1 MTTQRFYYKQNRL
14 KQLRAFCHAVQARSI
29 SKAADR
35 MHLSQP
41 SVSLQ
46 IKALEQQL
54 VSVLFERRGP
64 RIELTPE
71 GRVLYDLASPLV
83 EGIDNLPDA
92 FAERCGK
99 LDTGEIHIAAGE
111 STILYLLPAFVERFV
126 AAYPGVDIRLHN
138 VTGREGLERLRGNS
152 VDFAVGAMFDAPS
165 DIIYRPIFTY
175 PTVLITPRDHPLT
188 TLEKV
193 SLEDI
198 GPYGLILPPRH
209 LSTWRIVDIVFQE
222 HRVDYKVNIE
232 AGGWEVIKRYVARGL
247 GVSIVS
253 SICLTED
260 DRLAAIPLD
269 AYFPNRT
276 YGVVLRRGKFLC
288 PAARRFLEMI
298 EPGCVASAA
307 LDRRSESA

>member
-1 MTTQRFYYKQNRL
+1 MTSQRFYYKQNRL
-14 KQLRAFCHAVQARSI
+14 KQLRAFCHAVQTRSI

-54 VSVLFERRGP
+54 DAVLFERRGP
-64 RIELTPE
+64 RIDLTPE
-71 GRVLYDLASPLV
+71 GRVLYELASPLV
-83 EGIDNLPDA
+83 EGIDKLPEA
-92 FAERCGK
+92 FAEKCGK
-99 LDTGEIHIAAGE
+99 PDSGEVHIAAGE
-111 STILYLLPAFVERFV
+111 STILYLLPAFVQRF
-126 AAYPGVDIRLHN
+126 AGAYPGVEIRLHN

-152 VDFAVGAMFDAPS
+152 VDFAIGAMIDAPN
-165 DIIYRPIFTY
+165 DIIYRPIFSY

-188 TLEKV
+188 TLENIT
-193 SLEDI
+193 LEDI

-232 AGGWEVIKRYVARGL
+232 AGGWEVIKRYVACGL

-253 SICLTED
+253 SICLTEED
-260 DRLAAIPLD
+260 NLASMPLD

-276 YGVVLRRGKFLC
+276 YGVVLRRGKFLS

-298 EPGCVASAA
+298 EPGCTPAPP
-307 LDRRSESA
+307 